1 MLKHSFS
8 RPWLHFLV
16 LGALLYVAMSVA
28 FPEPLPQLGPPAEG
42 RLQLMGE
49 NFFEL
54 TRRQPSETE
63 WQALIDRELREELL
77 FREAIDN
84 DLHLRDSAVAQ
95 RLILNM
101 RFLDPNSPL
110 SDNALVKKGLDL
122 RMHLTDEVIR
132 RRLVQVMERL
142 LAASAAIPPPSEAVL
157 RDRWRANQAD
167 YVVPEQYS
175 FSQVFLP
182 AERAAERESISAALA
197 SGDVSP
203 LEARQMGGPF
213 LAGFEFK
220 ARTLGQLRRQF
231 GEQFVGTFA
240 DVDKLPQTWV
250 GPIASA
256 YGVHWLYLTE
266 VVPARLRDL
275 DEVRPEIE
283 RSWRAEQE
291 SAAVDA
297 AVARLM
303 THYEVRRS

>member
-1 MLKHSFS
+1 MIRYSLS

-16 LGALLYVAMSVA
+16 LGALLHLGMSVA
-28 FPEPLPQLGPPAEG
+28 FPEPLPQLGPPAAG
-42 RLQLMGE
+42 RLQLLGD

-54 TRRQPSETE
+54 TRRRPTEKE

-77 FREAIDN
+77 FREAIDQGI
-84 DLHLRDSAVAQ
+84 HLRDSAVTQ

-101 RFLDPNSPL
+101 RFLAPSSPL
-110 SDNALVKKGLDL
+110 SDNALALKGLEL

-142 LAASAAIPPPSEAVL
+142 LAASAAIPPPSDAVVSE
-157 RDRWRANQAD
+157 RWRVNQAD
-167 YVVPEQYS
+167 YWLPEKYS

-182 AERAAERESISAALA
+182 AERATERDNIGTALA
-197 SGDVSP
+197 STDVSP
-203 LEARQMGGPF
+203 LQARHMGGPF
-213 LAGFEFK
+213 LAGFDFE
-220 ARTLGQLRRQF
+220 ARSLAQLRRQF
-231 GEQFVGTFA
+231 GEQFVSAFA
-240 DVDKLPQTWV
+240 EIDKLPQTWI

-256 YGVHWLYLTE
+256 YGLHWLYIKE
-266 VVPARLRDL
+266 VAPARLRDL
-275 DEVRPEIE
+275 DEVRAAIE